1 MEKEGFLLCRQQQ
14 KFSLLFLLISHFV
27 EKLFAPFRFFWRKYE
42 KGRVAKLYDYPR
54 RSFFPST
61 IFSLNSVR
69 GSCPGNRRWFL
80 SKKTSPITLP
90 LVSVAS
96 QMKRRSKFNLIF
108 AAKKFFFSICEIPNI
123 RELFQTICKKNY
135 KRWRAHF
142 LQQCTV
148 YTTYC

>member
-1 MEKEGFLLCRQQQ
+1 MSSGWFGKTANMEKEVFFALPTTAEVQPP
-14 KFSLLFLLISHFV
+14 FLLISHFV

-80 SKKTSPITLP
+80 SKKRLR
-90 LVSVAS
+90 L
-96 QMKRRSKFNLIF
+96 RFL
-108 AAKKFFFSICEIPNI
+108 
-123 RELFQTICKKNY
+123 LFLL
-135 KRWRAHF
+135 RPR
-142 LQQCTV
+142 
-148 YTTYC
+148 